1 MDIDYLEEI
10 KIETRPR
17 SRRERSGQNS
27 LPDRTRGGRKAHIS
41 LESVRDKKL
50 LIEGL
55 RQKEQEESLDLGLS
69 LSNIE
74 LLKKHMQEERKN
86 RPSALIAETPGAAGP
101 AVLPEAA
108 AVEQPV
114 SVPDTSEV
122 AEQPLVTTGTPEDAT
137 QPLVV
142 PGASEAA
149 EQPHA
154 VPSASVAQPIA
165 PGMDSSEPV
174 VVPVQPDKKTAKLS
188 PAIEKKRKRKPV
200 RQRPERQPGRM
211 SVWNKSLGNRVL
223 LRYLIKEL
231 FLYFAICFA
240 FFFVVFFVNQILL
253 MAETVLRQRVPVH
266 NVIRLML
273 YSLPAIIA
281 QSAPFATLVGFLMC
295 VGRMATDN
303 EILIMRAS
311 GLRYS
316 FIALP
321 VVLMGLLISCAGFAM
336 NDYFLPL
343 GILKYN
349 RLRKQIIQSD
359 PAVEIEANS
368 VKRMNGT
375 TLVIGGVNEDGS
387 IGDLVIFDKDS
398 TNRDRVIITGRSEVA
413 KSDEP
418 GILMQF
424 NMSGS
429 TVLEVDRTRKGN
441 FDVFES
447 QRILLNVFDSVLL
460 PNEGIQ
466 PREMTS
472 FDLWK
477 IIQIMKKDTTVTH
490 KMMNRYNLEFAKKF
504 SLPFGSIFFAILAFP
519 LALIFGKRDGQ
530 TLGMIFGIII
540 SVIYWAAT
548 ILGQMFGVRSG
559 WNGFWMMWG
568 PNFFI
573 GLVGLLIYAALR
585 KK

>member
-1 MDIDYLEEI
+1 MPMELDYLEEI

-17 SRRERSGQNS
+17 SRREIAGKNAGSGRF
-27 LPDRTRGGRKAHIS
+27 RTGRRERIS
-41 LESVRDKKL
+41 LDSVKDKKL

-55 RQKEQEESLDLGLS
+55 RQKEKEEAVDLGLS
-69 LSNIE
+69 LTDIE
-74 LLKKHMQEERKN
+74 SLKKQIQEDR
-86 RPSALIAETPGAAGP
+86 RSRSAELIATRSEMPVAADLTTAAGP
-101 AVLPEAA
+101 EFTEVEPAEPAA
-108 AVEQPV
+108 
-114 SVPDTSEV
+114 
-122 AEQPLVTTGTPEDAT
+122 
-137 QPLVV
+137 
-142 PGASEAA
+142 
-149 EQPHA
+149 
-154 VPSASVAQPIA
+154 
-165 PGMDSSEPV
+165 
-174 VVPVQPDKKTAKLS
+174 VPVQQIEPVLAESS
-188 PAIEKKRKRKPV
+188 PVMPSPSEPSPV
-200 RQRPERQPGRM
+200 VR
-211 SVWNKSLGNRVL
+211 NASLGNQVL

-253 MAETVLRQRVPVH
+253 MAETILRQRVPVH
-266 NVIRLML
+266 NVIRLIA
-273 YSLPAIIA
+273 YSLPSIIA

-303 EILIMRAS
+303 EVLIMRAS

-321 VVLMGLLISCAGFAM
+321 VLLMGLLISFAGFAM

-375 TLVIGGVNEDGS
+375 TLVIGGVDEDGS

-398 TNRDRVIITGRSEVA
+398 TNRDRVIITGRSEVS

-429 TVLEVDRTRKGN
+429 TVLEVDRTHKGN

-447 QRILLNVFDSVLL
+447 QKILLNVFDSVLL
-460 PNEGIQ
+460 PSEGIQ

-477 IIQIMKKDTTVTH
+477 IIQIMKKDASVTH

-504 SLPFGSIFFAILAFP
+504 SLPFGSIFFAMLAFP
-519 LALIFGKRDGQ
+519 LSLIFGKRDGQ

-573 GLVGLLIYAALR
+573 GLVGLLLYVALR

>member
-1 MDIDYLEEI
+1 MPMDVDYLEEI
-10 KIETRPR
+10 KIETRPS
-17 SRRERSGQNS
+17 SRRVRSGRSS
-27 LPDRTRGGRKAHIS
+27 LPDQARGGRKAHIS

-50 LIEGL
+50 FIEGL
-55 RQKEQEESLDLGLS
+55 RQKEQDESHDLGLS
-69 LSNIE
+69 LSTIE
-74 LLKKHMQEERKN
+74 LLKKHMEAERKN
-86 RPSALIAETPGAAGP
+86 RPSALIAETPATAGP
-101 AVLPEAA
+101 VLQVEAAAAAPTTAIPVDAGDIAAAPAAPETAAPELIVPEAASPEAA
-108 AVEQPV
+108 APETAVA
-114 SVPDTSEV
+114 VPD
-122 AEQPLVTTGTPEDAT
+122 
-137 QPLVV
+137 
-142 PGASEAA
+142 AA
-149 EQPHA
+149 ETAAKAP
-154 VPSASVAQPIA
+154 ASGV
-165 PGMDSSEPV
+165 EP
-174 VVPVQPDKKTAKLS
+174 A
-188 PAIEKKRKRKPV
+188 
-200 RQRPERQPGRM
+200 ERQPGRM
-211 SVWNKSLGNRVL
+211 AGWSRALGNRVL

-316 FIALP
+316 FIAVP
-321 VVLMGLLISCAGFAM
+321 VLLMGLLISCAGFAM

-398 TNRDRVIITGRSEVA
+398 TSRDRVIITGRSEVV

-429 TVLEVDRTRKGN
+429 TVLEVDRMRRGN

-447 QRILLNVFDSVLL
+447 QKILLNVFDSVLL

-477 IIQIMKKDTTVTH
+477 IIQVMKKDPTVTH

-504 SLPFGSIFFAILAFP
+504 SLPFGSIFFAMLAFP

>member
-17 SRRERSGQNS
+17 IRRVRNGRTASSGRARNIRSN
-27 LPDRTRGGRKAHIS
+27 RIT
-41 LESVRDKKL
+41 LESVRNKKN
-50 LIEGL
+50 LIESL
-55 RQKEQEESLDLGLS
+55 RQKGNSEDNELGLS
-69 LSNIE
+69 ASNIE
-74 LLKKHMQEERKN
+74 SLKKQIEEDRKS
-86 RPSALIAETPGAAGP
+86 RPSRLIATSQSNQLANDLPESKETVSDEAESLPLAVPITESNALPNASSLVIELPSSDITSAESDTDNIQPVQIQPAKGNTVEQTESETILSSPALQTVSSEQDEKEKTALFSLFIKLFSKNKTLGN
-101 AVLPEAA
+101 AVLLHY
-108 AVEQPV
+108 
-114 SVPDTSEV
+114 
-122 AEQPLVTTGTPEDAT
+122 LV
-137 QPLVV
+137 
-142 PGASEAA
+142 
-149 EQPHA
+149 
-154 VPSASVAQPIA
+154 
-165 PGMDSSEPV
+165 
-174 VVPVQPDKKTAKLS
+174 
-188 PAIEKKRKRKPV
+188 
-200 RQRPERQPGRM
+200 
-211 SVWNKSLGNRVL
+211 
-223 LRYLIKEL
+223 KEL

-253 MAETVLRQRVPVH
+253 LAETVLRQRVPVH
-266 NVIRLML
+266 NVIKLII
-273 YSLPAIIA
+273 YSLPGIIA

-316 FIALP
+316 YIAVP
-321 VVLMGLLISCAGFAM
+321 VVLMGLLISFAGFAM

-349 RLRKQIIQSD
+349 RLRKQIVQSD

-375 TLVIGGVNEDGS
+375 TLVIGDVNEDGT
-387 IGDLVIFDKDS
+387 IGNLVIFDKDS
-398 TNRDRVIITGRSEVA
+398 TDRDRVIITGKSEVA
-413 KSDEP
+413 KSNEP

-429 TVLEVDRTRKGN
+429 TVLEVDRMHRGN

-447 QRILLNVFDSVLL
+447 QRILLNVFDSVLM

-472 FDLWK
+472 YDLWK
-477 IIQIMKKDTTVTH
+477 IIRVMKKDPSVTH

-504 SLPFGSIFFAILAFP
+504 SLPFGSIFFALLAFP

-573 GLVGLLIYAALR
+573 GLIGLLLYLALR